1 MGFLDKIRLKAMA
14 FSLALLVSA
23 FAVGCADINAQ
34 KGENIG
40 KSNDKEHILSGKS
53 TSKPIKV
60 GESNKSN
67 PKSAKVPTFESIRKY
82 VKSAES
88 TQKIIKKTAMP
99 KQFAQKNA
107 NQKNITKVL
116 NKTQQIQAKNTQNLE
131 QIHATNAQ
139 DSKQDSQM
147 IQAQN
152 PKDSSDLIVSLNAA
166 PKAHISFNPVKLNQ
180 SLPQLESRCA
190 SGDLGH
196 CEDLGRIYAVQE
208 KRDLAVAHYKRACNN
223 GKGKVMSCF
232 FLSLIYANNGDS
244 ATSSEYLSVI
254 SDKLESHKIDEAEL
268 LLSIGEIA
276 LIKEKLQN
284 FCANGESSSCKILSS
299 VFKIRSEN
307 SEARAFFSAG
317 CKRTNNPNAML
328 CVILKSLQ

>member
-1 MGFLDKIRLKAMA
+1 MKFFVYTALVCSFGA
-14 FSLALLVSA
+14 FWL
-23 FAVGCADINAQ
+23 GCAEVEYSEMTEMIDWDNIIASDLGKLAESNANLNATKANKSAQ
-34 KGENIG
+34 K
-40 KSNDKEHILSGKS
+40 
-53 TSKPIKV
+53 SKA
-60 GESNKSN
+60 S
-67 PKSAKVPTFESIRKY
+67 PKSAKSS
-82 VKSAES
+82 KSQNSASKNTAKSTIDSHKSMES
-88 TQKIIKKTAMP
+88 TQSKSTP
-99 KQFAQKNA
+99 KSANPLVDFQDSSAIQMIDSQDLGTNQAQDLQDLHTN
-107 NQKNITKVL
+107 
-116 NKTQQIQAKNTQNLE
+116 QIQ
-131 QIHATNAQ
+131 
-139 DSKQDSQM
+139 S
-147 IQAQN
+147 
-152 PKDSSDLIVSLNAA
+152 PKDSRILNQSA
-166 PKAHISFNPVKLNQ
+166 PKIKFSFNPAKLNQ

-190 SGDLGH
+190 SGDLGY

-317 CKRTNNPNAML
+317 CKRTNNPNAMP

>member
-1 MGFLDKIRLKAMA
+1 MKIFVYTALVCA
-14 FSLALLVSA
+14 FGA
-23 FAVGCADINAQ
+23 FWLGCAEVEYSEMTEMVDWDNITSDLGKLAESNANLNATKANKSAQ
-34 KGENIG
+34 KSKASPKLA
-40 KSNDKEHILSGKS
+40 KSSKSQNSAPKNTAKS
-53 TSKPIKV
+53 TIDSHKSMESTQSK
-60 GESNKSN
+60 ST
-67 PKSAKVPTFESIRKY
+67 PKSANPLVDFQDS
-82 VKSAES
+82 SAIQMIDS
-88 TQKIIKKTAMP
+88 QDLGT
-99 KQFAQKNA
+99 
-107 NQKNITKVL
+107 NQ
-116 NKTQQIQAKNTQNLE
+116 
-131 QIHATNAQ
+131 AQ
-139 DSKQDSQM
+139 DSR
-147 IQAQN
+147 I
-152 PKDSSDLIVSLNAA
+152 LNQSA
-166 PKAHISFNPVKLNQ
+166 PKIKFSFNPAKLNQ

-190 SGDLGH
+190 SGDLGY

-276 LIKEKLQN
+276 LIKEKLQI

-307 SEARAFFSAG
+307 SEARAFFSAE

>member
-34 KGENIG
+34 KGENIS
-40 KSNDKEHILSGKS
+40 KSNDKERVLSGKS

-67 PKSAKVPTFESIRKY
+67 PKSAKVPTFETIRKY

-139 DSKQDSQM
+139 DSQM

-152 PKDSSDLIVSLNAA
+152 PKDSSDLIVSLNAT
-166 PKAHISFNPVKLNQ
+166 PKAHISFNPAKLNQ

-196 CEDLGRIYAVQE
+196 CEDLGRIYSVKE

-232 FLSLIYANNGDS
+232 FLSLIYANDGDS
-244 ATSSEYLSVI
+244 ATSSEYFGAI

-299 VFKIRSEN
+299 VLKIRGEN
-307 SEARAFFSAG
+307 SEAKAFFGAE
-317 CKRTNNPNAML
+317 CKRVNKPNAMP
-328 CVILKSLQ
+328 CVILKDLQ

>member
-1 MGFLDKIRLKAMA
+1 MKIFVYTALVCA
-14 FSLALLVSA
+14 FGA
-23 FAVGCADINAQ
+23 FWLGCAEVEYSEMTEMVDWDNITSDLGKLAESNANLNATKANKSAQ
-34 KGENIG
+34 KSKASPKLA
-40 KSNDKEHILSGKS
+40 KSSKSQNSAPKNTAKS
-53 TSKPIKV
+53 TIDSHKSMESTQSK
-60 GESNKSN
+60 ST
-67 PKSAKVPTFESIRKY
+67 PKSANPLVDFQDS
-82 VKSAES
+82 SAIQMIDS
-88 TQKIIKKTAMP
+88 QDLGTNQ
-99 KQFAQKNA
+99 AQDLQDLHTN
-107 NQKNITKVL
+107 
-116 NKTQQIQAKNTQNLE
+116 QIQ
-131 QIHATNAQ
+131 
-139 DSKQDSQM
+139 SS
-147 IQAQN
+147 
-152 PKDSSDLIVSLNAA
+152 KDSRILNQSA
-166 PKAHISFNPVKLNQ
+166 PKIKFSFNPAKLNQ

-190 SGDLGH
+190 LGDLGY

-232 FLSLIYANNGDS
+232 FLSLIYANDGDS

-268 LLSIGEIA
+268 LLSIGEIT

-284 FCANGESSSCKILSS
+284 FCTNGESSSCKILSS

-317 CKRTNNPNAML
+317 CKRTNNPNAMP

>member
-1 MGFLDKIRLKAMA
+1 MKIFVYTALVCA
-14 FSLALLVSA
+14 FGA
-23 FAVGCADINAQ
+23 FWLGCAEVEYSEMTEMVDWDNITSDLGKLAESNANLNATKANKSAQ
-34 KGENIG
+34 KSKASPKLA
-40 KSNDKEHILSGKS
+40 KSSKSQNSAPKNTAKS
-53 TSKPIKV
+53 TIDSHKSMESTQSK
-60 GESNKSN
+60 ST
-67 PKSAKVPTFESIRKY
+67 PKSANPLVDFQDS
-82 VKSAES
+82 SAIQMIDS
-88 TQKIIKKTAMP
+88 QDLGTNQ
-99 KQFAQKNA
+99 AQDLQDLHTN
-107 NQKNITKVL
+107 
-116 NKTQQIQAKNTQNLE
+116 QIQ
-131 QIHATNAQ
+131 
-139 DSKQDSQM
+139 SS
-147 IQAQN
+147 
-152 PKDSSDLIVSLNAA
+152 KDSRILNQSA
-166 PKAHISFNPVKLNQ
+166 PKIKFSFNPAKLNQ

-190 SGDLGH
+190 SGDLGY

-307 SEARAFFSAG
+307 SEARAFFSAE

>member
-1 MGFLDKIRLKAMA
+1 MGFLDKIRLKAIV

-34 KGENIG
+34 KGESIG
-40 KSNDKEHILSGKS
+40 KSNDKERILSGKS
-53 TSKPIKV
+53 IPKPIKV

-139 DSKQDSQM
+139 DSQM

-166 PKAHISFNPVKLNQ
+166 PKAHISFNPAKLNQ

-190 SGDLGH
+190 SGDLGY

-208 KRDLAVAHYKRACNN
+208 KRDLAMAHYKRACNN

-244 ATSSEYLSVI
+244 ATSSKYFGAI
-254 SDKLESHKIDEAEL
+254 NDKLESHKIDEAEL

-307 SEARAFFSAG
+307 SEARAFFGAE
-317 CKRTNNPNAML
+317 CKRVNKPNAMP